1 MMIVLFRL
9 TSVVDWEDMILEKN
23 RRNVNI
29 LFNPFSLNH
38 IIFIFVQLC
47 IRHVP
52 LLTAEQK
59 AHTCK
64 GKG

>member
-29 LFNPFSLNH
+29 LFNPFSLKH
-38 IIFIFVQLC
+38 IFSFLC
-47 IRHVP
+47 NSAYVMYHY
-52 LLTAEQK
+52 
-59 AHTCK
+59 
-64 GKG
+64 